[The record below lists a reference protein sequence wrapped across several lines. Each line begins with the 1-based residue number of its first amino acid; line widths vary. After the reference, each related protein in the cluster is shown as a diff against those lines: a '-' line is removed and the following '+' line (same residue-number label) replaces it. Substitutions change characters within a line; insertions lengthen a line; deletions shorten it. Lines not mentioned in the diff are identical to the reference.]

1 MAVMSIPGNEG
12 RIAQAMGECQRKL
25 RIFSVYFW
33 RSDAE
38 NEAVLAAVLKRA
50 RTTKH
55 PWLIACDANISPED
69 SEKRQWFRNDRMHVT
84 APEGVST
91 CRSKNAEREWVQKV
105 YDHVIACNGLK

>member
-33 RSDAE
+33 HSDAE
-38 NEAVLAAVLKRA
+38 NEAILAAVLKRA

-55 PWLIACDANISPED
+55 PWLIACGANISPED
-69 SEKRQWFRNDRMHVT
+69 SEKRQWFRNDRMHVI

-91 CRSKNAEREWVQKV
+91 CRSKNAKREWVQKV
-105 YDHVIACNGLK
+105 YDHVIACNGPK